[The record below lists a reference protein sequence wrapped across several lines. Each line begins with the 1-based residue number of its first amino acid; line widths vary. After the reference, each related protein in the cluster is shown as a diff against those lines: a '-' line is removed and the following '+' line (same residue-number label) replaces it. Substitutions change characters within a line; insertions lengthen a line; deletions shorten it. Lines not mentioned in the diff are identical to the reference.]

1 MYTFAIICLNVEAS
15 DFKIIW
21 TKKNKHD
28 DESQQFH
35 PFSSHLMKK
44 TLKQLISGLLIFSL
58 RGNWYGF
65 TLDLGEQGL
74 VDPKQKEP
82 RKKGPLVGWVIYYT
96 EIPPS
101 YIGIIS

>member
-1 MYTFAIICLNVEAS
+1 
-15 DFKIIW
+15 
-21 TKKNKHD
+21 
-28 DESQQFH
+28 
-35 PFSSHLMKK
+35 MKK

-82 RKKGPLVGWVIYYT
+82 RKKGPLVGWVIYRGLYIT
-96 EIPPS
+96 QLYRDYFINHEIRIPFFTNQDS
-101 YIGIIS
+101 MESGSFFFFRGSSSHH

>member
-1 MYTFAIICLNVEAS
+1 MLRPQTSKLFGRR
-15 DFKIIW
+15 
-21 TKKNKHD
+21 KNKHD

-35 PFSSHLMKK
+35 LVSSHLMKK

-82 RKKGPLVGWVIYYT
+82 VGLYIIKGGMKSYPVI
-96 EIPPS
+96 
-101 YIGIIS
+101 